1 MDQATSGGAAGRQAQ
16 RRAETVIGPLVIV
29 GATLAT
35 AVAGGLT
42 ADFRS
47 AWYQA
52 LEKPSW
58 QPSGRV
64 IGSVWTILYPLIA
77 LAGVLL
83 WRTPGG
89 RRDRGLLALFC
100 LQWVLNFLF
109 TPLLTRV
116 RSPAL
121 AALDCGALAAAVWL
135 LVGKAIPVR
144 RPAGLLLVPY
154 GLWTTFATALSL
166 ALLRRNASASAR
178 TPHVR
183 R

>member
-1 MDQATSGGAAGRQAQ
+1 LQ
-16 RRAETVIGPLVIV
+16 
-29 GATLAT
+29 
-35 AVAGGLT
+35 
-42 ADFRS
+42 
-47 AWYQA
+47 
-52 LEKPSW
+52 KPSW

-83 WRTPGG
+83 WRTPAA
-89 RRDRGLLALFC
+89 RRDRGLLMLFG
-100 LQWVLNFLF
+100 LQWVLNVLYP
-109 TPLLTRV
+109 PLLTRK
-116 RSPAL
+116 RSPTL
-121 AALDCGALAAAVWL
+121 ATLDCGALAAAVWL

>member
-1 MDQATSGGAAGRQAQ
+1 MEQATTGGAAGRQPQ
-16 RRAETVIGPLVIV
+16 RRATTAIGPLAIV
-29 GATLAT
+29 GATLAS
-35 AVAGGLT
+35 AVGGSLT

-77 LAGVLL
+77 IAGVLL
-83 WRTPGG
+83 WQTPAG
-89 RRDRGLLALFC
+89 RRDRGLLTIFC
-100 LQWVLNFLF
+100 LQWVLNVLF
-109 TPLLTRV
+109 TPLLTRR
-116 RSPAL
+116 RSLAL
-121 AALDCGALAAAVWL
+121 ATLDCGALAVVVWL

-144 RPAGLLLVPY
+144 RLAGVLLVPY
-154 GLWTTFATALSL
+154 GLWTTFATVLSL
-166 ALLRRNASASAR
+166 ALLRRNASVSAR